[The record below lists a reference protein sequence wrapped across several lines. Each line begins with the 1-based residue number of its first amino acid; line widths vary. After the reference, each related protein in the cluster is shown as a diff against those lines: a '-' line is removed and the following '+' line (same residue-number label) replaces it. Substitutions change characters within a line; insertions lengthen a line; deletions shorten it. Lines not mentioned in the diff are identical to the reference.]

1 MSKVK
6 ILIVED
12 EAIIADKIEIT
23 LDSYG
28 YETIGP
34 AFSYSEAIELIE
46 SDKPDIAILDIQLGG
61 KKSGIDLAIEINKKY
76 HFPFIFLSSNSDSL
90 TLEQAKNVEPFAY
103 LVKPFGKEEL
113 YTSVEVALYN
123 YAKQKEKAL
132 NEENLIIADALFIK
146 DSKVFHRINFE
157 DILYLQSD
165 HIYIDIILKVGKKIS
180 VRGSLNEYMGKLS
193 KSFFR
198 SHRSY
203 IVNVDF
209 MTKLNHNKIEING
222 IEIPIGQN
230 QREELLSK
238 LNRG

>member
-12 EAIIADKIEIT
+12 EAIIADNIFDT
-23 LDSYG
+23 LEEFG
-28 YETIGP
+28 YEPLEP
-34 AFSYSEAIELIE
+34 ANTYTDAIRLMEE
-46 SDKPDIAILDIQLGG
+46 HRPDIAILDIQLSGQ
-61 KKSGIDLAIEINKKY
+61 KSGIDVAAEINKNY

-90 TLEQAKNVEPFAY
+90 TLGHAKNVQPFAY

-113 YTSVEVALYN
+113 YTSIEVALYN
-123 YAKQKEKAL
+123 FSKQKEKAL
-132 NEENLIIADALFIK
+132 NSDNLIIQNALFIK
-146 DSKVFHRINFE
+146 DHKVFHRINFV

-165 HIYIDIILKVGKKIS
+165 HIYIDVFLKGGKKVS

-203 IVNVDF
+203 IVNLDF
-209 MTKLNHNKIEING
+209 MTKLNSNNLEIEG

-230 QREELLSK
+230 QREVLLSR